1 MDRNLLKMI
10 NLAVLVTFAVVIH
23 TVEAALPLPM
33 PVPGVRL
40 GLANM
45 ITLLTLS
52 LYGVR
57 SGLVVAVLRTVLG
70 SLIGGTFLGF
80 GFWLGLS
87 GGLLSTAVMA
97 LALGAAKR
105 GYLTLISVS
114 VLGAAAHNI
123 AQITVAA
130 GSSAAPHSGE
140 AICPCCCCWQ
150 CPPVFLPASLPSILK
165 VLPGG
170 CFARPAEPVQFD
182 EADPRFGLS
191 PTDGAAAAG
200 RDSASCYRERFRG
213 GKHTGG
219 SPSRR
224 IGRSPGAAEGAAG
237 RCGAT

>member
-130 GSSAAPHSGE
+130 GVIGSAALWRGY
-140 AICPCCCCWQ
+140 
-150 CPPVFLPASLPSILK
+150 LPLLLLLAVPTGFFTGLAAFYLEGVTRR
-165 VLPGG
+165 VLRQAGG
-170 CFARPAEPVQFD
+170 A
-182 EADPRFGLS
+182 
-191 PTDGAAAAG
+191 GAV
-200 RDSASCYRERFRG
+200 
-213 GKHTGG
+213 
-219 SPSRR
+219 
-224 IGRSPGAAEGAAG
+224 
-237 RCGAT
+237 